1 LQRPEVGEGQLVVDR
16 LFDLDS
22 GRSQHPVAELEARHE
37 VPVCDLAALPEREPE
52 RLTLVGKDQQADE
65 AFRLAEPPQHLLA
78 DNGGI
83 GDRLIAGVRACET
96 DVHANVLPGGSSPA
110 SSQVRPALGG
120 GNFRPRPPINLSLV
134 DHAHDHTHRLTAD
147 RRALT
152 VALALVVA
160 VMVGEIVAGLIGG
173 SLALLA
179 DAGHMLTDAAALGF
193 ALFAAAMSARPAA
206 GRWTFG
212 YSRLE
217 ILAAQANGLTLGL
230 LALWVVWSAIHRLID
245 PHDVRGGLVLVVA
258 LAGALASLAASFV
271 LARASR
277 ESLNVRGAFLHV
289 LTDVA
294 AFGAAALAGA
304 LILAT
309 GWDRFDPIASLVVAG
324 LMLWSS
330 VLLLRESTVIFLEGA
345 PADADP
351 DAIGRALVAEG
362 DVVEVHDL
370 HVWTVTSGF
379 PALSAHVLVTPG
391 ADCHAARRRLERI
404 LADRFGLTHTTLQV
418 DHAEPATVEL
428 GAATA
433 RSTPLSQR

>member
-1 LQRPEVGEGQLVVDR
+1 
-16 LFDLDS
+16 
-22 GRSQHPVAELEARHE
+22 
-37 VPVCDLAALPEREPE
+37 
-52 RLTLVGKDQQADE
+52 
-65 AFRLAEPPQHLLA
+65 
-78 DNGGI
+78 
-83 GDRLIAGVRACET
+83 
-96 DVHANVLPGGSSPA
+96 
-110 SSQVRPALGG
+110 
-120 GNFRPRPPINLSLV
+120 
-134 DHAHDHTHRLTAD
+134 
-147 RRALT
+147 LT
-152 VALALVVA
+152 VALALVLA
-160 VMVGEIVAGLIGG
+160 VLAGEIVAGIIGG

-179 DAGHMLTDAAALGF
+179 DAGHMLTDAAALAF

-217 ILAAQANGLTLGL
+217 ILAAQANGLTLAL
-230 LALWVVWSAIHRLID
+230 IALWVVWSAIHRLVD
-245 PHDVRGGLVLVVA
+245 PSDVRGGLVLVVA
-258 LAGALASLAASFV
+258 LAGALASLAASLV

-309 GWDRFDPIASLVVAG
+309 GWDRFDPIASLAVAA

-330 VLLLRESTVIFLEGA
+330 AQLLRESTTIFLERA
-345 PADADP
+345 PTDADP
-351 DAIGRALVAEG
+351 DEIGRALVAEP

-391 ADCHAARRRLERI
+391 ADCHAARRRLERT
-404 LADRFGLTHTTLQV
+404 LAERFGLTHTTLQV
-418 DHAEPATVEL
+418 DHAGPATVEL
-428 GAATA
+428 GDATA
-433 RSTPLSQR
+433 RSTPLPQR

>member
-1 LQRPEVGEGQLVVDR
+1 M
-16 LFDLDS
+16 
-22 GRSQHPVAELEARHE
+22 
-37 VPVCDLAALPEREPE
+37 
-52 RLTLVGKDQQADE
+52 
-65 AFRLAEPPQHLLA
+65 
-78 DNGGI
+78 
-83 GDRLIAGVRACET
+83 
-96 DVHANVLPGGSSPA
+96 
-110 SSQVRPALGG
+110 
-120 GNFRPRPPINLSLV
+120 
-134 DHAHDHTHRLTAD
+134 DHAHDHGHRLTAD

-152 VALALVVA
+152 IALVLVLA
-160 VMVGEIVAGLIGG
+160 VMVGEIVAGIIGG

-230 LALWVVWSAIHRLID
+230 LALWVVWSAIHRLVD
-245 PHDVRGGLVLVVA
+245 PRDVDGGLVLVVA
-258 LAGALASLAASFV
+258 LAGAAASVAASLV

-309 GWDRFDPIASLVVAG
+309 GWDRFDPIASIAVAG

-330 VLLLRESTVIFLEGA
+330 AQLLRESTTIFLERA
-345 PADADP
+345 PTDADP
-351 DAIGRALVAEG
+351 DEIGRALVAEEG
-362 DVVEVHDL
+362 VVEVHDL

-379 PALSAHVLVTPG
+379 LALSAHVLVTPG
-391 ADCHAARRRLERI
+391 ADCHAARRQLERT
-404 LADRFGLTHTTLQV
+404 LAERFGLTHTTLQV
-418 DHAEPATVEL
+418 DHAEPPRIEL
-428 GAATA
+428 GEATA
-433 RSTPLSQR
+433 RSTPLRQR

>member
-1 LQRPEVGEGQLVVDR
+1 
-16 LFDLDS
+16 
-22 GRSQHPVAELEARHE
+22 
-37 VPVCDLAALPEREPE
+37 
-52 RLTLVGKDQQADE
+52 
-65 AFRLAEPPQHLLA
+65 
-78 DNGGI
+78 
-83 GDRLIAGVRACET
+83 
-96 DVHANVLPGGSSPA
+96 
-110 SSQVRPALGG
+110 
-120 GNFRPRPPINLSLV
+120 V
-134 DHAHDHTHRLTAD
+134 DHAHDHPHRLIAD

-152 VALALVVA
+152 IALVLVLA
-160 VMVGEIVAGLIGG
+160 VMVGEIVAGVIGG

-193 ALFAAAMSARPAA
+193 ALFAAAMSARPAV

-230 LALWVVWSAIHRLID
+230 IALWVVWSAIHRLVD
-245 PHDVRGGLVLVVA
+245 PTDVRGGLVLVVA
-258 LAGALASLAASFV
+258 LAGAAASLAASVV

-294 AFGAAALAGA
+294 AFGAAAVAGA

-309 GWDRFDPIASLVVAG
+309 GWDRFDPIASLAVAA

-330 VLLLRESTVIFLEGA
+330 AQLLRESTTIFLERA
-345 PADADP
+345 PTDADP
-351 DAIGRALVAEG
+351 DEIGRALVAEE

-391 ADCHAARRRLERI
+391 ADCHAARRRLERT
-404 LADRFGLTHTTLQV
+404 LTQRFGLTHTTLQV
-418 DHAEPATVEL
+418 DHAGPATVEL
-428 GAATA
+428 GEATA
-433 RSTPLSQR
+433 RSTPLPQR